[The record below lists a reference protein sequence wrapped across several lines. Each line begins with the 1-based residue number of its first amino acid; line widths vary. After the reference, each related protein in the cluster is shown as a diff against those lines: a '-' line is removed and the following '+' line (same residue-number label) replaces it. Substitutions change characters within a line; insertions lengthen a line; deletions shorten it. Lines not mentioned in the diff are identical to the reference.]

1 MLLSWETLSSSVISL
16 DQLPFFFAGWKLLI
30 SLVCV
35 AHLGFGVLGGGNRI
49 CDGEVTRRSQF
60 LKPSSAVLWQSSLDY
75 VLCTHNCP
83 SLAWAGAGEE
93 GSDRARERAS
103 VARRE
108 GKAQA
113 LSSLSSHSGSEEA
126 GEVWAAQASI
136 TRSAFCSAAREAIS
150 PGRLHGFTSKNVAQM
165 RLRFACRVFVCFSWS
180 LESLG
185 RSGWDASHQAGIRSV
200 SADFTSSHPGLPKG
214 LQGRSQGSWRSPGHD
229 SSFLKLDV

>member
-1 MLLSWETLSSSVISL
+1 MA
-16 DQLPFFFAGWKLLI
+16 Q
-30 SLVCV
+30 
-35 AHLGFGVLGGGNRI
+35 LGFGVLGGGNRI

-60 LKPSSAVLWQSSLDY
+60 LKPSLAVLWQSSLDY

-126 GEVWAAQASI
+126 GEV
-136 TRSAFCSAAREAIS
+136 
-150 PGRLHGFTSKNVAQM
+150 
-165 RLRFACRVFVCFSWS
+165 
-180 LESLG
+180 
-185 RSGWDASHQAGIRSV
+185 
-200 SADFTSSHPGLPKG
+200 
-214 LQGRSQGSWRSPGHD
+214 
-229 SSFLKLDV
+229 

>member
-1 MLLSWETLSSSVISL
+1 MLLSWETLSSSVVSL

-49 CDGEVTRRSQF
+49 CDGEVTRRSRF

-113 LSSLSSHSGSEEA
+113 LSSQLSLWKWRGRRGVSSTGLHNMLCLLLCSQRSHQPWEATRFHIQKCGSD
-126 GEVWAAQASI
+126 AAPFLLPCVCLLLLKPRVS
-136 TRSAFCSAAREAIS
+136 RSERMGRVSSSWHPQCQCWLQQQS
-150 PGRLHGFTSKNVAQM
+150 PGA
-165 RLRFACRVFVCFSWS
+165 
-180 LESLG
+180 
-185 RSGWDASHQAGIRSV
+185 
-200 SADFTSSHPGLPKG
+200 PKG
-214 LQGRSQGSWRSPGHD
+214 SAGKEPRQ
-229 SSFLKLDV
+229 LKESRAWFIFS